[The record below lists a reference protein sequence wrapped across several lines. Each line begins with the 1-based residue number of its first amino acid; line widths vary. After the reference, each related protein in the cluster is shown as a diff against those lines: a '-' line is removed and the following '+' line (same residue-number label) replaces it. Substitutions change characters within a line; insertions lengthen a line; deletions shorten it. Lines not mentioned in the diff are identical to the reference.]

1 MESTQRVEM
10 SAIER
15 AAYNSLAEYAFNQA
29 ALPLKLLVPQPIIQ
43 RLPFLTTNQDIR
55 TRVVLSMV
63 RGRLLDIGC
72 GANELVRRYRE
83 SGEDG
88 IGVDVYPWPNVDLLV
103 EDAAKLPYPD
113 ESFDSITF
121 VACLNH
127 IPNREDVLREAKRL
141 LAPSGR
147 IVLTNLTPTIS
158 WLWHR
163 WAFWDDDQHERGM
176 AEGEQWGFRHDD
188 LIALLART
196 GFRLVRR
203 DPFSWGFNN
212 LYVFE

>member
-1 MESTQRVEM
+1 M

-15 AAYNSLAEYAFNQA
+15 AAYDSLAQYAFNQA
-29 ALPLKLLVPQPIIQ
+29 ALPLKLLVPQPIIR

-55 TRVVLSMV
+55 TRLVLSMV

-72 GANELVRRYRE
+72 GTNELVRRYRG
-83 SGEDG
+83 SGEEG
-88 IGVDVYPWPNVDLLV
+88 VGVDVYPWPNVDLLV
-103 EDAAKLPYPD
+103 EDTAKLPYPD

-127 IPNREDVLREAKRL
+127 IPNRQDVLREAKRL

-176 AEGEQWGFRHDD
+176 VEGEQWGFGHDD

-196 GFRLVRR
+196 GFRLVRH
-203 DPFSWGFNN
+203 DPFSWGLNN

>member
-1 MESTQRVEM
+1 
-10 SAIER
+10 
-15 AAYNSLAEYAFNQA
+15 
-29 ALPLKLLVPQPIIQ
+29 VPQPIIR

-55 TRVVLSMV
+55 TRMVLSMV

-72 GANELVRRYRE
+72 GTNELVRRYRG

-127 IPNREDVLREAKRL
+127 IPNRKDVLREAKRL

-188 LIALLART
+188 LIALLARS

-203 DPFSWGFNN
+203 DPFSWGLNN

>member
-1 MESTQRVEM
+1 M

-15 AAYNSLAEYAFNQA
+15 AAYDSLAQYAFNQA
-29 ALPLKLLVPQPIIQ
+29 ALPLKLLVPQPIIR
-43 RLPFLTTNQDIR
+43 RLPFLTTNHDIR

-72 GANELVRRYRE
+72 GTNELVRRYR
-83 SGEDG
+83 GIGGDG

-103 EDAAKLPYPD
+103 EDTAKLPYP
-113 ESFDSITF
+113 EKSFDSITF

-127 IPNREDVLREAKRL
+127 IPNRKDVLHEAKRL
-141 LAPSGR
+141 LAPGGR
-147 IVLTNLTPTIS
+147 IVLTNLTPAIS

-176 AEGEQWGFRHDD
+176 VEGEQWGFRHDD
-188 LIALLART
+188 LIALLT
-196 GFRLVRR
+196 QTEFRLMRR
-203 DPFSWGFNN
+203 DPFSWGLNN